1 MDKEDL
7 LFYDAYEQFY
17 EMAEKSDV
25 FKMFCK
31 EAFGADFSQDGF
43 SNLEQINMILKYI
56 PQGKNVHILD
66 IGCGNGK
73 MLGYLQKKTGA
84 YIHGFDYSEKAIET
98 ASKLFP
104 DNSEFIV
111 ATIGDVDYEEKF
123 DVIISMDTLY
133 FAKDMSKFISQVKR
147 WLKKDGIFF
156 VGYQEGEIMPRT
168 KSANTTVLAKA
179 LDENQM
185 KYQVTDI
192 TEQTYNLLKRK
203 REAALLLKKDFRA
216 EGNLEWF
223 NMLIDQTDMANKTF
237 EEFRDEMARYIYVVQ
252 KIV

>member
-203 REAALLLKKDFRA
+203 REAALLLKKDFEA

-223 NMLIDQTDMANKTF
+223 NMLIAQTDIATKNF
-237 EEFRDEMARYIYVVQ
+237 EEFRNEMSRYIYVV
-252 KIV
+252 KKR

>member
-1 MDKEDL
+1 MDKKDL
-7 LFYDAYEQFY
+7 LFYEAYEQFY
-17 EMAEKSDV
+17 IMADKSVV
-25 FKMFCK
+25 FKDFCN

-56 PQGKNVHILD
+56 PQGENIHILD

-73 MLGYLQKKTGA
+73 MLGYLQEKTGA

-98 ASKLFP
+98 ANKLFP
-104 DNSEFIV
+104 DNSEFV
-111 ATIGDVDYEEKF
+111 VGTIDDVDYDEKF
-123 DVIISMDTLY
+123 DLIISMDTLY
-133 FAKDMSKFISQVKR
+133 FAKDMSEFISHVKR

-156 VGYQEGEIMPRT
+156 VGYQEGEIMPKT
-168 KSANTTVLAKA
+168 ESANTTVLAKV
-179 LDENQM
+179 LDENQL

-203 REAALLLKKDFRA
+203 REAALLLKKDFEA

-223 NMLIDQTDMANKTF
+223 NMLIAQTDIATKNF
-237 EEFRDEMARYIYVVQ
+237 EEFRNEMSRYIYVV
-252 KIV
+252 KKR

>member
-1 MDKEDL
+1 MNKKDL

-17 EMAEKSDV
+17 IMAEKSV
-25 FKMFCK
+25 AFKDFCK

-56 PQGKNVHILD
+56 PQGENIHILD

-73 MLGYLQKKTGA
+73 MLGYLQEKTGA
-84 YIHGFDYSEKAIET
+84 HIHGFDYSEKAIET
-98 ASKLFP
+98 ANKLFP
-104 DNSEFIV
+104 NNSEFV
-111 ATIGDVDYEEKF
+111 VGTIGDIDYEEKF
-123 DVIISMDTLY
+123 DLIISMDTLY
-133 FAKDMSKFISQVKR
+133 FAKDMSKFISHVKR

-156 VGYQEGEIMPRT
+156 VGYQEGEIMPKT
-168 KSANTTVLAKA
+168 ESANATVLAKA

-203 REAALLLKKDFRA
+203 RESALLLEKEFEA

-223 NMLIDQTDMANKTF
+223 NMLISQTNMATKHF
-237 EEFRDEMARYIYVVQ
+237 EEFKDEMVRYIYVIQ
-252 KIV
+252 KR